1 MKIGII
7 GCEGG
12 MTAAL
17 KLLLDEQCKDIEFV
31 EVTKGQVEDDKRK
44 IAIVGGMS
52 TCHFESNDFKAK
64 VMCSTW
70 VFSGSG
76 KTGSNKS
83 DRKRNRKNR
92 WR

>member
-17 KLLLDEQCKDIEFV
+17 KLLLDERCKDIEFV
-31 EVTKGQVEDDKRK
+31 EVTKEQVEDDERK
-44 IAIVGGMS
+44 IAIVGGMPI
-52 TCHFESNDFKAK
+52 CHFDSEDFRAKA
-64 VMCSTW
+64 MCPTW
-70 VFSGSG
+70 ALSGSG
-76 KTGSNKS
+76 KSGSNKS
-83 DRKRNRKNR
+83 DRKRDRKNR